1 MAHSAFILLLLV
13 PVLASSAAMGN
24 ASFDLHAELNH
35 PYAGRPISKYEMIRY
50 AASSS
55 KARRAWNAARVAKA
69 CGRGTISV
77 ADVPINPLQTI
88 HTLTVGI
95 GTPPQQHTLI
105 IDTGSDLVWAQCNLF
120 PGTAPQKEPLYD
132 PTKSSSFAAIPCDGK
147 LCQEEYF
154 DTKSCPNNKCLY
166 TYGYGSATTD
176 GELAS
181 EIFTFGAHRK
191 VSVPLGFGCGRL
203 LTGEISNTSGLLGLS
218 PQELSLVSQLQIP
231 RFSYCLTPFTDRKS
245 SHIFFG
251 AMADL
256 TKYRTIGPI
265 QTTSILNNKIGGN
278 LYYYVPMIGISLG
291 TKHLNVPAS
300 SFAIG
305 PDGNGGTIVDSGYTT
320 GGLPSRARKALK
332 EALVGA
338 IKLPMLNSSDP
349 DYDFCFRLPRG
360 VPMEAVQTPP
370 LLYHFEGGATMV
382 LPRDS
387 YLAEPSP
394 GEMCLVIV
402 VDDKHTVVGNYQQ
415 QNMHLLFD
423 VQNQKFSFVPTQC
436 DQI

>member
-13 PVLASSAAMGN
+13 PVLASFAATGN

-35 PYAGRPISKYEMIRY
+35 PYTGRPISKYEMIRY

-77 ADVPINPLQTI
+77 ADVPISPLQTI

-95 GTPPQQHTLI
+95 GTPPQPHTLI
-105 IDTGSDLVWAQCNLF
+105 IDTGSDGATSC
-120 PGTAPQKEPLYD
+120 GRSATCSRAPRRRREPLYD

-147 LCQEEYF
+147 LCREEYF

-166 TYGYGSATTD
+166 TYSYGSATND

-231 RFSYCLTPFTDRKS
+231 RFSYCLTPFTDRKR

-256 TKYRTIGPI
+256 TKYRTTGPI

-278 LYYYVPMIGISLG
+278 LYYVPMIGISLG
-291 TKHLNVPAS
+291 AKHLNVPAS

-320 GGLPSRARKALK
+320 GGLPSRARKALE
-332 EALVGA
+332 EALVGGHKA
-338 IKLPMLNSSDP
+338 AD
-349 DYDFCFRLPRG
+349 
-360 VPMEAVQTPP
+360 VE
-370 LLYHFEGGATMV
+370 LL
-382 LPRDS
+382 
-387 YLAEPSP
+387 
-394 GEMCLVIV
+394 
-402 VDDKHTVVGNYQQ
+402 
-415 QNMHLLFD
+415 
-423 VQNQKFSFVPTQC
+423 
-436 DQI
+436 